1 MKPVNPRLIVLAIS
15 LALIAVLAGC
25 SGGES
30 RNSTATV
37 YVQGAGSSA
46 SRYVAAS
53 AGGSSAP
60 GFESGEVIVSGEN
73 VTDRLSSSDVETGQ
87 AAGGANDKLFEATV
101 ENVPSVVTLEVEPK
115 RGFVFNEWRLNTHRV
130 FTIGNLSWSEYID
143 LMLSPAE
150 RHSETLVVPADKAEY
165 YIATFE
171 RGYYIDLESTSS
183 EGIGTKSSP
192 YGSFDEAISAM
203 KSARFID
210 EEITFKVA
218 GSDPSEVLTLSEM
231 ASIHTNGDELE
242 ELRVLGG
249 YDSSWNKTGRSSF
262 RIDFSGFSR
271 GSELEDL
278 VFSSIKLEA
287 LSLQDMSRNMD
298 LDDIEFFNVEVGDI
312 TGNPG
317 VLANLII
324 TGEAPAATYV
334 NCVVESS
341 VPGAAYI
348 HSLIKEGVDGNITGF
363 NNIIVSGTE
372 TKVWEN
378 NLYVPAGTEIRGYL
392 LVDPPA
398 EATSARMYDDD
409 IFENVLDA
417 EVDDDLLETDIS
429 GRSRSEDDDHFHGR
443 GPEASYG
450 PYEYLDIRELDDDW
464 FDGWDDD
471 WDD

>member
-192 YGSFDEAISAM
+192 YGSFDEAINAM

-242 ELRVLGG
+242 ELTEIDPFLRGGISDGDMVAFEVINPGDDVHRQIEFGDAVLGYADG
-249 YDSSWNKTGRSSF
+249 PLSRLGVVFEVADVGLG
-262 RIDFSGFSR
+262 GFAQNR
-271 GSELEDL
+271 LE
-278 VFSSIKLEA
+278 
-287 LSLQDMSRNMD
+287 
-298 LDDIEFFNVEVGDI
+298 G
-312 TGNPG
+312 
-317 VLANLII
+317 
-324 TGEAPAATYV
+324 
-334 NCVVESS
+334 
-341 VPGAAYI
+341 
-348 HSLIKEGVDGNITGF
+348 
-363 NNIIVSGTE
+363 
-372 TKVWEN
+372 
-378 NLYVPAGTEIRGYL
+378 
-392 LVDPPA
+392 
-398 EATSARMYDDD
+398 
-409 IFENVLDA
+409 
-417 EVDDDLLETDIS
+417 
-429 GRSRSEDDDHFHGR
+429 
-443 GPEASYG
+443 
-450 PYEYLDIRELDDDW
+450 
-464 FDGWDDD
+464 
-471 WDD
+471 